1 MRHEFMKTTV
11 RKMAMVVN
19 QVRMEDEDSL
29 DLMFWMSKD
38 ASERLREV
46 SRLRKNYFTWLNGS
60 FPQKIE
66 KVVNKRLL

>member
-1 MRHEFMKTTV
+1 MKTTI

-29 DLMFWMSKD
+29 DLLFWMSKD

-46 SRLRKNYFTWLNGS
+46 CRLRKDYFTWLNGS

-66 KVVNKRLL
+66 KVVNKQPL

>member
-1 MRHEFMKTTV
+1 MKTTV